1 MHVFSGYHLNETSH
15 ALEVQCRPI
24 IDIHIILFAGDEM
37 DSFFVE
43 SVITSLVRI
52 RRI

>member
-1 MHVFSGYHLNETSH
+1 MHVSSCYHLNETSL
-15 ALEVQCRPI
+15 ALLVPCRPV

-43 SVITSLVRI
+43 SVITSTVGRI
-52 RRI
+52 